1 MWRENNR
8 LTLGFYTGIGLYNA
22 TGKYVSRS
30 VICKWFLTRHA
41 FKGGLGALNQVPI
54 DKFSPDNCLCLME
67 YVSIITQIDPM
78 LGGPAHLFLSKYVF
92 ERESFFLLLFLR
104 REEPR
109 NPCTRSQFLATEFPP
124 PPIPKYFGINHNPA
138 CGGFA
143 CRQSA
148 HHVEFVMIADFWY
161 SWFCHCSHKK
171 RHYNNHAKSPCT
183 CSACPSV
190 PLQGCCINAIA
201 MVE

>member
-1 MWRENNR
+1 M
-8 LTLGFYTGIGLYNA
+8 
-22 TGKYVSRS
+22 SRS

-92 ERESFFLLLFLR
+92 EQESFFLLLFLR

-109 NPCTRSQFLATEFPP
+109 NPCARSQFLATEFPP
-124 PPIPKYFGINHNPA
+124 SPHPRIFWNQPQSCLWRICMSAIITP
-138 CGGFA
+138 
-143 CRQSA
+143 RQ
-148 HHVEFVMIADFWY
+148 IAL
-161 SWFCHCSHKK
+161 
-171 RHYNNHAKSPCT
+171 N
-183 CSACPSV
+183 V
-190 PLQGCCINAIA
+190 
-201 MVE
+201 V